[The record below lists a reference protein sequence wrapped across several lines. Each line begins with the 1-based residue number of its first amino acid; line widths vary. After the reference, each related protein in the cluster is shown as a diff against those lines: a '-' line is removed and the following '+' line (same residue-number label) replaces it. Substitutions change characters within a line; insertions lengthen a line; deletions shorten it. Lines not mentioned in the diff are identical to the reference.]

1 MGRAGLEFGA
11 GAGLVPRTPRAL
23 DARATAGA
31 LAREAEGRA
40 EEEEGGEEARE
51 EEGSQKAGGKEK
63 GGQEARAQEAGEAG
77 GAQAQGEEGSR
88 EEEGCE
94 EEAPL
99 ADPAPRRG
107 VWRARPTRQPSHP
120 GLVTHAVRARLTA

>member
-1 MGRAGLEFGA
+1 MGHAGLEFGA

-23 DARATAGA
+23 DARATGGA
-31 LAREAEGRA
+31 RAREAEGRA

-63 GGQEARAQEAGEAG
+63 GGQKGRAQEAGEEG

-88 EEEGCE
+88 EEEGRE

-99 ADPAPRRG
+99 VDPAPG
-107 VWRARPTRQPSHP
+107 APAFPSRQRSHP
-120 GLVTHAVRARLTA
+120 GLVTHAFRARLTA